1 MSNWTPP
8 APVTV
13 ASSVAWRFLV
23 IVAAVSVLVTGL
35 IALGVI
41 VLPLIFGLLLS
52 MILWPVSTKLRER
65 GWRPGLAA
73 FVCWVVVALTAVLLV
88 ALSIKALIGPWPT
101 FVNGI
106 GAGLDELQKRLS
118 DAFDENLASSTT
130 EVRQGLG
137 LAIGWLLRGAVVIVS
152 VAFSVVST
160 LLLSML
166 VLFFYLKDG
175 TEMWQAVASLGGSRA
190 GLIDRM
196 GHKMWGAVRAF
207 LLGTATVALVDA
219 IGIGLGAW
227 IIGVPSVLSIAVITY
242 FLAFIPYFGAIFA
255 GGIACLVALGDGG
268 LGPAI
273 AMLIVVLFVQQL
285 ESNLL
290 QPVLVGR
297 STRLHPLVV
306 ALAVIAGG
314 SIAGVVG
321 MFLAVPGI
329 AAVVAGIAELKR
341 TAAEESEELP
351 NPGDVQT
358 VTPGG

>member
-8 APVTV
+8 APVNV
-13 ASSVAWRFLV
+13 ASSIAWRYLV
-23 IVAAVSVLVTGL
+23 IVAAVSVTVTGL
-35 IALGVI
+35 VALGVI
-41 VLPLIFGLLLS
+41 VMPLIFGLLLT
-52 MILWPVSTKLRER
+52 MVLWPVSTKLRAR

-73 FVCWVVVALTAVLLV
+73 FTCWVLVGLAATLLV

-106 GAGLDELQKRLS
+106 SSGLDELEKRLS
-118 DAFDENLASSTT
+118 DLFDGDLGTSEMTD
-130 EVRQGLG
+130 VRQGIGRAVG
-137 LAIGWLLRGAVVIVS
+137 LLLRGALVILS

-175 TEMWQAVASLGGSRA
+175 TEMWQAVTSLAGERA
-190 GLIDRM
+190 ELIDRI
-196 GHKMWGAVRAF
+196 GRKMWQAVRAF
-207 LLGTATVALVDA
+207 LIGTATVAVVDA
-219 IGIGLGAW
+219 VGIGLGAW

-255 GGIACLVALGDGG
+255 GGIACLIALGDGG

-314 SIAGVVG
+314 SIAGVLG
-321 MFLAVPGI
+321 MFLAVPAI
-329 AAVVAGIAELKR
+329 AAVVAAIGELRPEAEALS
-341 TAAEESEELP
+341 ADAQP
-351 NPGDVQT
+351 
-358 VTPGG
+358 VT

>member
-8 APVTV
+8 TPVSV
-13 ASSVAWRFLV
+13 ASSIAWRYLV
-23 IVAAVSVLVTGL
+23 IVAAVSVTVTGL
-35 IALGVI
+35 VALGII
-41 VLPLIFGLLLS
+41 VMPLIFGLLLT
-52 MILWPVSTKLRER
+52 MVLWPVSTNLRER

-73 FVCWVVVALTAVLLV
+73 FSCWVLVALVATLLV
-88 ALSIKALIGPWPT
+88 VLSIKALIGPWPT

-106 GAGLDELQKRLS
+106 SSGLDELEKRLS
-118 DAFDENLASSTT
+118 ELFDGDLGSPEMTD
-130 EVRQGLG
+130 VRQGVGRAVG
-137 LAIGWLLRGAVVIVS
+137 LLLRGALVILS
-152 VAFSVVST
+152 VAFSAVST

-175 TEMWQAVASLGGSRA
+175 TQMWQAVTSLAGGRA
-190 GLIDRM
+190 ELIDRI
-196 GHKMWGAVRAF
+196 GRKMWHAVRAF
-207 LLGTATVALVDA
+207 LLGTATVAVVDA
-219 IGIGLGAW
+219 VGIGLGAW

-306 ALAVIAGG
+306 ALSVIAGG
-314 SIAGVVG
+314 AIAGVVG
-321 MFLAVPGI
+321 MFLAVPAI
-329 AAVVAGIAELKR
+329 AAVVAAIGELQQTAE
-341 TAAEESEELP
+341 ADSQS
-351 NPGDVQT
+351 GDAQPVA
-358 VTPGG
+358 